1 MAKKPGEAPLGY
13 GPFGHEKLE
22 GTKKH
27 HDDHGPN
34 DSVPGRKPIPNEH
47 WERSYDA
54 THASRN
60 MKLTEG
66 ADFVPK
72 RSKDRKTTYI
82 KVNET
87 DH

>member
-27 HDDHGPN
+27 HDDHGSN

-47 WERSYDA
+47 WEIKYNA
-54 THASRN
+54 TGPSKN
-60 MKLTEG
+60 MYLTEG
-66 ADFVPK
+66 SDFAPK
-72 RSKDRKTTYI
+72 RPCDRKTTYI
-82 KVNET
+82 KVNKE